1 MPRRMV
7 HDRWL
12 FYGAGLLALG
22 GAFLVGS
29 ASNYVALG
37 AADDPSAFL
46 WKHLL
51 HLALGFFVLL
61 VAQSFDYR
69 RLAHDRSIRLLLLG
83 TAAVLLLV
91 LAMPAANGA
100 HRWFLIGP
108 FRFQPSELAKLTAIV
123 FLAHLLARK
132 EEHVNEAWA
141 VPIPTAIVVGG
152 LSFLVVI
159 EPDLGSAVMLALVSA
174 VMLFAAGLSW
184 RSIGFAS
191 ATGAVGFVL
200 AVLAEP
206 YRLDRIRGFLAPST
220 DIQGL
225 NFQLQQSLLAVGR
238 GGLTGIGLGQGQQK
252 AFYLPA
258 AHTDFIFSV
267 VGEELGLLGT
277 LLLLSAFLLLSWR
290 GMRAALR
297 APDRFGFYLALGIT
311 HLLVLQALVNMG
323 VCLGLLPTKGL
334 PLPFISYG
342 GSSLLMSMLATGV
355 LLNVSQHS
363 S

>member
-12 FYGAGLLALG
+12 FFAAGLLAIG
-22 GAFLVGS
+22 GSFVVGS

-37 AADDPSAFL
+37 ATEDPSAFL
-46 WKHLL
+46 WKHLV
-51 HLALGFFVLL
+51 HLVLAFLGLL
-61 VAQSFDYR
+61 AAQSFDYR
-69 RLAHDRSIRLLLLG
+69 HLANDRRIALLLG
-83 TAAVLLLV
+83 GTVLLLLLV

-100 HRWFLIGP
+100 HRWLLLGP
-108 FRFQPSELAKLTAIV
+108 FRFQPSEMAKLVMIV
-123 FLAHLLARK
+123 FLAHLLARRG
-132 EEHVNEAWA
+132 EHVNELWA
-141 VPIPTAIVVGG
+141 VPIPAAIVVGG

-159 EPDLGSAVMLALVSA
+159 EPDLGSAVMLFLVAAS
-174 VMLFAAGLSW
+174 MLFAAGLSW
-184 RSIGFAS
+184 RFIGSATAASIGAFA
-191 ATGAVGFVL
+191 L

-206 YRLDRIRGFLAPST
+206 YRLDRIRGFLQPSA
-220 DIQGL
+220 DVQGL
-225 NFQLQQSLLAVGR
+225 NFQLQQSLIAIGR
-238 GGLTGIGLGQGQQK
+238 GGLTGIGLGEGQQK

-267 VGEELGLLGT
+267 VGEELGLIGT
-277 LLLLSAFLLLSWR
+277 LLLLSAFLLVFWR

-297 APDRFGFYLALGIT
+297 APDAFGFYVALGIT
-311 HLLVLQALVNMG
+311 LLIVLQALVNMC

-342 GSSLLMSMLATGV
+342 GSSLLMSMVATGV